1 MFKPIGNKA
10 ISLNYLRSSG
20 FNIPFFLS
28 FDSKTSFKHV
38 RALVSE
44 KFKENA
50 LKIGFSATKWAFV
63 VPKRHNKIRE
73 SQPSPPEGRLMAQMG
88 PKLAQ
93 GSQLEAI

>member
-28 FDSKTSFKHV
+28 FDSKTSFNHV
-38 RALVSE
+38 SALVNE

-50 LKIGFSATKWAFV
+50 LKICLLA
-63 VPKRHNKIRE
+63 PKRTFAVPEMHRKIRE
-73 SQPSPPEGRLMAQMG
+73 SHP
-88 PKLAQ
+88 
-93 GSQLEAI
+93 